1 MTKQIKEV
9 TVYDAITQHGR
20 ADDRAR
26 NILQTVLDLC
36 VANKIT
42 PAMFKN
48 PGKDGDPLHIQ
59 HFERTNAAIVAA
71 FSKEDQRTYATPTK
85 SLEEGNERGQ
95 KGDAKYPAPGTKRYI
110 QQQVGSRRAAFEKAL
125 KKRLDGPVS
134 LGANA
139 RTDDVTFCNERL
151 VAIHKRLEKSED
163 ANFDIIKAMTLVTE
177 LSKVINTK
185 LD

>member
-1 MTKQIKEV
+1 MTKEIKKV
-9 TVYDAITQHGR
+9 TVYEAMTQHGK

-26 NILQTVLDLC
+26 GILQTVLDLC

-42 PAMFKN
+42 PAMFQN
-48 PGKDGDPLHIQ
+48 PGKDGDPVHVQ

-85 SLEEGNERGQ
+85 ALEEGNDVGQ
-95 KGDAKYPAPGTKRYI
+95 KGDPKYAAPGTKRYI
-110 QQQVGSRRAAFEKAL
+110 QQQIGSRRNAFKKAL
-125 KKRLDGPVS
+125 EKRLAGPVL